1 MREDNKNLMK
11 QKESIKGNM
20 YNEESLRKL
29 GWHSMNFELAGQM
42 RQESELS
49 RGQENGQSILR

>member
-1 MREDNKNLMK
+1 
-11 QKESIKGNM
+11 M

-29 GWHSMNFELAGQM
+29 RWHSMNFELAGQM

-49 RGQENGQSILR
+49 RGQENGQSVFR